1 MMGEVVVE
9 TNNLEIWI
17 PAIVSIFT
25 LVLNLLF
32 YIFIQPRLT
41 YRATAKESLKKV
53 SVELLNYLAEIIS
66 YEQFEGV
73 PTQIRK
79 YSLQIHLHFKEG
91 TSDGQLEI
99 LLEQLFQEVRKRKSL
114 TTASDIDKWNDDFRV
129 LARKLRKN
137 LAKHC
142 GAL

>member
-1 MMGEVVVE
+1 MYEVALE
-9 TNNLEIWI
+9 TNNLEIWV
-17 PAIVSIFT
+17 PAIVSIIT

-41 YRATAKESLKKV
+41 YKATAKESLKKV
-53 SVELLNYLAEIIS
+53 SVDLLNYLAEIIS
-66 YEQFEGV
+66 YEQFDGV

-79 YSLQIHLHFKEG
+79 YSLQIHLHFRAG

-99 LLEQLFQEVRKRKSL
+99 LLEQIFNEVRKRKNL
-114 TTASDIDKWNDDFRV
+114 TSTDDIDKWNDEFRV
-129 LARKLRKN
+129 LARNLRKN

-142 GAL
+142 GVL

>member
-1 MMGEVVVE
+1 MYEVALE
-9 TNNLEIWI
+9 TNNLEIWV
-17 PAIVSIFT
+17 PAIVSIIT

-41 YRATAKESLKKV
+41 YKATAKESLKKV
-53 SVELLNYLAEIIS
+53 SVDLLNYLAEIIS
-66 YEQFEGV
+66 YEQFDGV

-79 YSLQIHLHFKEG
+79 YSLQIYLHFKAG

-99 LLEQLFQEVRKRKSL
+99 LLEQIFNEVRKRKNL
-114 TTASDIDKWNDDFRV
+114 TSTDDIDKWNDEFRV
-129 LARKLRKN
+129 LARNLRKK

-142 GAL
+142 GVL

>member
-1 MMGEVVVE
+1 MCEVALE
-9 TNNLEIWI
+9 TNNLEIWV
-17 PAIVSIFT
+17 PAIVSIIT

-41 YRATAKESLKKV
+41 YKATAKESLKKV
-53 SVELLNYLAEIIS
+53 SVDLLNYLAEIIS
-66 YEQFEGV
+66 YEQFDGV

-79 YSLQIHLHFKEG
+79 YSLQIHLHFKAG

-99 LLEQLFQEVRKRKSL
+99 LLEQIFNEVRKRKNLNSID
-114 TTASDIDKWNDDFRV
+114 DIDKWNDEFRI
-129 LARKLRKN
+129 LARDLRKK

-142 GAL
+142 GVL